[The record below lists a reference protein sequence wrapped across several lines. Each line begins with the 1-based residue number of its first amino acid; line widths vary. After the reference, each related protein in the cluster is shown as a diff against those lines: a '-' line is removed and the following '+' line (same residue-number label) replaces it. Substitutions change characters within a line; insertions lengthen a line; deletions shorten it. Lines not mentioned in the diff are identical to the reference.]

1 MSAPDDLQATRVR
14 LASVL
19 GALQG
24 IASIP
29 SPTGP
34 DGRPQSLAVRI
45 AQDAL
50 ARYGVADHEPG
61 AMAQP
66 MNAPARITVTVDRH
80 GEPIVFGAR
89 DTPRARA
96 NGCSV
101 VEYWRA
107 DQAAE
112 AGLAG
117 VLDAMEADAQRQL
130 DAGEAPFVAQ
140 ADLDAI
146 DRVRGLLGQ

>member
-1 MSAPDDLQATRVR
+1 MNAPDDLQATRVR

-19 GALQG
+19 GALRG

-29 SPTGP
+29 SLTGP
-34 DGRPQSLAVRI
+34 DGRPQSIAVRI

-50 ARYGVADHEPG
+50 ARYGGPD
-61 AMAQP
+61 AMAEP

-101 VEYWRA
+101 VEYVRA
-107 DQAAE
+107 DQAAVERLTNAERALAAIAEFGDGMDRSPVAARMRERARE
-112 AGLAG
+112 ALAALRG
-117 VLDAMEADAQRQL
+117 HDA
-130 DAGEAPFVAQ
+130 
-140 ADLDAI
+140 
-146 DRVRGLLGQ
+146 

>member
-1 MSAPDDLQATRVR
+1 
-14 LASVL
+14 
-19 GALQG
+19 
-24 IASIP
+24 
-29 SPTGP
+29 
-34 DGRPQSLAVRI
+34 
-45 AQDAL
+45 
-50 ARYGVADHEPG
+50 
-61 AMAQP
+61 

-80 GEPIVFGAR
+80 GQPIVFGAH

-101 VEYWRA
+101 VDYVRVPPDDGDYVCPNGHAFPRA
-107 DQAAE
+107 LAVPCDECDAFVACEPVAAGARLHEALEAAE

-117 VLDAMEADAQRQL
+117 ALDAMEADAQRRL
-130 DAGEAPFVAQ
+130 DAGEVSFVAQ

>member
-19 GALQG
+19 GALRG

-29 SPTGP
+29 SLTGP
-34 DGRPQSLAVRI
+34 DGRPQSIAVRI

-50 ARYGVADHEPG
+50 ARYGPG
-61 AMAQP
+61 ATVRP

-101 VEYWRA
+101 VEYVRA
-107 DQAAE
+107 DQAAVERLTNAEIALAAIAEFGDGMDRSPVAARMRERARE
-112 AGLAG
+112 ALAALRG
-117 VLDAMEADAQRQL
+117 HDA
-130 DAGEAPFVAQ
+130 
-140 ADLDAI
+140 
-146 DRVRGLLGQ
+146 

>member
-1 MSAPDDLQATRVR
+1 MNAPDDLQATRVR

-19 GALQG
+19 GALRG

-29 SPTGP
+29 SLTGP
-34 DGRPQSLAVRI
+34 DGRPQSIAVRI

-50 ARYGVADHEPG
+50 ARYGGPD
-61 AMAQP
+61 AMAEP

>member
-19 GALQG
+19 GALRG

-29 SPTGP
+29 SLTGP
-34 DGRPQSLAVRI
+34 DGRPQSIAVRI

-50 ARYGVADHEPG
+50 ARYGPG
-61 AMAQP
+61 ATARP
-66 MNAPARITVTVDRH
+66 TNAPERITVTVDRH

-101 VEYWRA
+101 VEYVRA
-107 DQAAE
+107 DQAAVERLTNAEIALAAIAEFGDGMDRSPVAARMRERARE
-112 AGLAG
+112 ALAALRG
-117 VLDAMEADAQRQL
+117 HDA
-130 DAGEAPFVAQ
+130 
-140 ADLDAI
+140 
-146 DRVRGLLGQ
+146 